1 MFAELLKEQTGL
13 FFYFFYFLYQILLYY
28 SRICSYRVFC
38 VKIFIWMNCA
48 CTQKHTHRERDL
60 DQNSILI
67 SAVVFR
73 EEKLDL
79 DVTLMISAVLSCNH
93 LTCLA
98 QVHKE

>member
-1 MFAELLKEQTGL
+1 MNPVLSLKSTEIDSYL
-13 FFYFFYFLYQILLYY
+13 SLYLSI
-28 SRICSYRVFC
+28 S
-38 VKIFIWMNCA
+38 
-48 CTQKHTHRERDL
+48 DL

>member
-1 MFAELLKEQTGL
+1 MLALKSTDI
-13 FFYFFYFLYQILLYY
+13 FFF
-28 SRICSYRVFC
+28 SKSDE
-38 VKIFIWMNCA
+38 KS
-48 CTQKHTHRERDL
+48 TPDL

>member
-1 MFAELLKEQTGL
+1 M
-13 FFYFFYFLYQILLYY
+13 
-28 SRICSYRVFC
+28 
-38 VKIFIWMNCA
+38 
-48 CTQKHTHRERDL
+48 

-98 QVHKE
+98 QVQKNKVSVRLAPASRIKLTEVERLIMHLAF

>member
-1 MFAELLKEQTGL
+1 MNPVLALKSTYII
-13 FFYFFYFLYQILLYY
+13 FFF
-28 SRICSYRVFC
+28 SKSD
-38 VKIFIWMNCA
+38 
-48 CTQKHTHRERDL
+48 QKSTPDL

>member
-1 MFAELLKEQTGL
+1 MLALKSTEIDREIYK
-13 FFYFFYFLYQILLYY
+13 FYFF
-28 SRICSYRVFC
+28 SS
-38 VKIFIWMNCA
+38 KSD
-48 CTQKHTHRERDL
+48 QKSTPDL